1 MANTLPP
8 PKMPPLP
15 GLGGN
20 TQPKMPPPEVQNAIN
35 LASMATHAN
44 GLLALLALEELSR
57 LRAELKLPPLNLEAA
72 AAALEDLPPEF
83 EKQVQPAA
91 HGQPEARLTPPRTRP
106 SGGCR
111 MVSRATFLRPSGLLR
126 PPSQ

>member
-1 MANTLPP
+1 MANNLPP

-44 GLLALLALEELSR
+44 GLIALLALEELCR
-57 LRAELKLPPLNLEAA
+57 LRAELKLPALDLNMV
-72 AAALEDLPPEF
+72 AAALEHVPPEF
-83 EKQVQPAA
+83 EKQAHPGVVHFEKQARGLAGAKLRALAA
-91 HGQPEARLTPPRTRP
+91 
-106 SGGCR
+106 
-111 MVSRATFLRPSGLLR
+111 
-126 PPSQ
+126 SQAQQDDED

>member
-1 MANTLPP
+1 MANNLPP

-57 LRAELKLPPLNLEAA
+57 LRAELKLAPLDLEAA

-83 EKQVQPAA
+83 EKQVHPAVFNFEK
-91 HGQPEARLTPPRTRP
+91 QARGLA
-106 SGGCR
+106 GAKL
-111 MVSRATFLRPSGLLR
+111 RALAAAQAR
-126 PPSQ
+126 QED